1 MFFRRKEK
9 TKVKVWKF
17 DLMDITEVSIIHHVG
32 IVFLLIWL
40 LSSFNVCHPV
50 VYFFCLIYLYLVHDN
65 FATRLRRKV
74 RFEERRHAYQK
85 RVLSDSESVRWLNH
99 LVERIW
105 PICMENIVSQR
116 ILLPMMPW
124 FLQKYKPWTVKEA
137 MVQNLYMGRSPPMIT
152 EMRVCRQS
160 TGDDHLVMEMGL
172 NFRTADDMSAILAVK
187 LTKRLGFGMS
197 AKMHLTGMHVEGK
210 VLVGIKFLPKWPF
223 LGRMR
228 VCFVEPPYFQMTV
241 KPIFSH
247 GLDVTEVP
255 GIAGWLDKLLNVA
268 FEETLVEPNMLV
280 VDVEKFVSPE
290 PESWFSMDA
299 KDPVGYALVEIVEGS
314 DMKPSDM
321 NGLADP
327 YIEGKLGL
335 KRFRTKTQK
344 KTLSPKWFEEFKI
357 PIVSWDA
364 PNLLEIEVRDK
375 DRFVDDTLGKCCV
388 KINDFKDGERH
399 EMWLPLDNIKTGRLH
414 LAIKVIEFEGVDKL
428 FEQPRDVDASKT
440 EFKNGDV
447 SVKAPEKNK
456 DPTADSYEPIDV
468 EGQIETGIWVH
479 HPGPEVA
486 QVWEPRKGKN
496 RVSKVGESVSSSIRV
511 EPYPND
517 SSSTDESL
525 EGNKP
530 KSRNPVKRGFHKVGS
545 LFSRSPK
552 TENDKDKSRSLKKR
566 DDEDCDTP
574 HENVRSVNAKG
585 IGVNLV
591 MEDNHLATGQSPK
604 VVEFEESLEGS
615 DLGSPDKR
623 GVRGT
628 VKGILKNTGHSARG
642 MMHAMSRKG
651 SMKRKDKDLSV
662 QSDSSGEAG
671 SIPSPGYRPDSEA
684 GSEKCA
690 MSPGEAG
697 SIRSPGY
704 RPDTEAGS
712 ERDAMSP
719 VIPAGEV
726 NVDEPDRLN
735 LDAVDVNAIDKGQ
748 FDDSEIRG
756 QVISSPS
763 PK

>member
-1 MFFRRKEK
+1 
-9 TKVKVWKF
+9 
-17 DLMDITEVSIIHHVG
+17 MDITEVSIIHHVA

-50 VYFFCLIYLYLVHDN
+50 VYFFSLIYLYLVHEN
-65 FATRLRRKV
+65 FATRLTRKV
-74 RFEERRHAYQK
+74 RFEERRRAYQK

-99 LVERIW
+99 LVEKIW

-116 ILLPMMPW
+116 LLLPMMPW
-124 FLQKYKPWTVKEA
+124 FLQKFKPWTVKDA
-137 MVQNLYMGRSPPMIT
+137 TVQNLYMGRSPPMIT

-197 AKMHLTGMHVEGK
+197 ARMHITGMHVEGK

-247 GLDVTEVP
+247 GLNVTEVP
-255 GIAGWLDKLLNVA
+255 GIAGWLDKLLNVV

-280 VDVEKFVSPE
+280 VDVEKFISPE
-290 PESWFSMDA
+290 PETWFSMDA

-327 YIEGKLGL
+327 YIKGKLGV

-375 DRFVDDTLGKCCV
+375 DHFVDDTLGKCCV

-414 LAIKVIEFEGVDKL
+414 LAIKVIEGVDKL
-428 FEQPRDVDASKT
+428 FEQPCDVDASTT
-440 EFKNGDV
+440 EFKIEDG
-447 SVKAPEKNK
+447 SVKAPVKNK
-456 DPTADSYEPIDV
+456 DLTADSYEPIDV
-468 EGQIETGIWVH
+468 EGQRETGIWVH

-486 QVWEPRKGKN
+486 QVWEQRKGKN
-496 RVSKVGESVSSSIRV
+496 RVSKAGESVSSSIRS

-552 TENDKDKSRSLKKR
+552 PEDDKDKDKSRGFKKH
-566 DDEDCDTP
+566 DDDDCDTP
-574 HENVRSVNAKG
+574 HENVRSVNANG

-604 VVEFEESLEGS
+604 VVEFEQSPEGS
-615 DLGSPDKR
+615 DLESPDKR

-642 MMHAMSRKG
+642 LMHAMSRKG
-651 SMKRKDKDLSV
+651 SMKRKDKDLPV
-662 QSDSSGEAG
+662 QSDSSGDVG

-684 GSEKCA
+684 GSDKA
-690 MSPGEAG
+690 
-697 SIRSPGY
+697 
-704 RPDTEAGS
+704 
-712 ERDAMSP
+712 AMSP
-719 VIPAGEV
+719 VIPTGEV
-726 NVDEPDRLN
+726 NVDEPDRLSF
-735 LDAVDVNAIDKGQ
+735 DAVDVNAIEKSQ
-748 FDDSEIRG
+748 FDDSEIPG

>member
-1 MFFRRKEK
+1 M
-9 TKVKVWKF
+9 
-17 DLMDITEVSIIHHVG
+17 LA
-32 IVFLLIWL
+32 
-40 LSSFNVCHPV
+40 N
-50 VYFFCLIYLYLVHDN
+50 
-65 FATRLRRKV
+65 
-74 RFEERRHAYQK
+74 Q
-85 RVLSDSESVRWLNH
+85 LN
-99 LVERIW
+99 
-105 PICMENIVSQR
+105 
-116 ILLPMMPW
+116 
-124 FLQKYKPWTVKEA
+124 
-137 MVQNLYMGRSPPMIT
+137 
-152 EMRVCRQS
+152 
-160 TGDDHLVMEMGL
+160 
-172 NFRTADDMSAILAVK
+172 
-187 LTKRLGFGMS
+187 
-197 AKMHLTGMHVEGK
+197 
-210 VLVGIKFLPKWPF
+210 PF
-223 LGRMR
+223 
-228 VCFVEPPYFQMTV
+228 T
-241 KPIFSH
+241 
-247 GLDVTEVP
+247 
-255 GIAGWLDKLLNVA
+255 
-268 FEETLVEPNMLV
+268 
-280 VDVEKFVSPE
+280 
-290 PESWFSMDA
+290 
-299 KDPVGYALVEIVEGS
+299 
-314 DMKPSDM
+314 
-321 NGLADP
+321 GLADP
-327 YIEGKLGL
+327 YIKGKLGL

-375 DRFVDDTLGKCCV
+375 DRFVDDTLGFVFFFIPCFLDLFSKVLNIRLYDWIMDVLCSKCCV

-399 EMWLPLDNIKTGRLH
+399 DVWLPLDNIKTGRLH
-414 LAIKVIEFEGVDKL
+414 LAVKVIEFEGVDKL
-428 FEQPRDVDASKT
+428 FEQPCDVDASKT

-468 EGQIETGIWVH
+468 EGQRETGIWVH

-496 RVSKVGESVSSSIRV
+496 RVSKEGEFLSSSIRV

-517 SSSTDESL
+517 SSSTDESV
-525 EGNKP
+525 EGSKP

-552 TENDKDKSRSLKKR
+552 TEDDKDKSRSLKKR

-585 IGVNLV
+585 IAVNLV
-591 MEDNHLATGQSPK
+591 MEDNHLATGQNPK
-604 VVEFEESLEGS
+604 VVEFEESPEGS

-671 SIPSPGYRPDSEA
+671 SITSPGYRPDSEA
-684 GSEKCA
+684 GSEKA
-690 MSPGEAG
+690 
-697 SIRSPGY
+697 
-704 RPDTEAGS
+704 
-712 ERDAMSP
+712 AMSP
-719 VIPAGEV
+719 VTAGGEV
-726 NVDEPDRLN
+726 NLDEPDRLS

-748 FDDSEIRG
+748 FDAVDINAIDKGQFDDSEITG